1 MIIQRKENFPQPS
14 FLRQAAQNL
23 MTDQPLILLTNDDGI
38 DAPGLRALYDAV
50 VPFGRIEIVA
60 PARQR
65 SAVSHAISV
74 YQELLCTRVFDD
86 AGRPWGYA
94 LDAMPADCVKLAVA
108 RLLDRKP
115 DLVISG
121 INPGANLGCNI
132 LYSGT
137 ASAAREAAMYG
148 LPALA
153 VSVQLHPA
161 KYPALPNFDA
171 AATYLRRLVPEVLRH
186 GLPIGTLLNINTPNR
201 PPEEI
206 QGVMVSRQG
215 RTFFTDRFEL
225 LTGDETT
232 SVFRNVGDSVV
243 RGDSR
248 PPDAD
253 DVVVEA
259 GCISVTPLQFDLTHH
274 ASRQELSDWLPGMDD
289 PRGSTPSESK

>member
-1 MIIQRKENFPQPS
+1 
-14 FLRQAAQNL
+14 

-50 VPFGRIEIVA
+50 APFGRIEIVA

-274 ASRQELSDWLPGMDD
+274 ASRQELSDWLPGMDG

>member
-1 MIIQRKENFPQPS
+1 
-14 FLRQAAQNL
+14 

-50 VPFGRIEIVA
+50 AHLGHIEVVA

-121 INPGANLGCNI
+121 INPGANLGNNI

-137 ASAAREAAMYG
+137 ASAAREAAMFG
-148 LPALA
+148 IPAIA

-161 KYPALPNFDA
+161 KYPALPNFA
-171 AATYLRRLVPEVLRH
+171 AAAAYLRLLVPEVLRH
-186 GLPIGTLLNINTPNR
+186 GLPLGTLLNINTPNL

-206 QGVMVSRQG
+206 LGVTVSKQG
-215 RTFFTDRFEL
+215 RTLFLDRFEL
-225 LTGDETT
+225 LTGDEAT
-232 SVFRNVGDSVV
+232 SVFRNVGDSVL

-248 PPDAD
+248 PQDAD

-274 ASRQELSDWLPGMDD
+274 AFRQDLTQWLPGMN
-289 PRGSTPSESK
+289 PASESNQNGPK

>member
-1 MIIQRKENFPQPS
+1 
-14 FLRQAAQNL
+14 

-50 VPFGRIEIVA
+50 APLGRIEVVA

-74 YQELLCTRVFDD
+74 YQELLCTRVFDE

-94 LDAMPADCVKLAVA
+94 LDGMPADCVKLAVS

-121 INPGANLGCNI
+121 INPGANLGNNI

-148 LPALA
+148 LPSLA

-161 KYPALPNFDA
+161 KYPALPNFASA
-171 AATYLRRLVPEVLRH
+171 AAYLRRLVPEVLRH
-186 GLPIGTLLNINTPNR
+186 GLPIGTLLNINTPNLS
-201 PPEEI
+201 PEEI
-206 QGVMVSRQG
+206 RGVTVSRQG
-215 RTFFTDRFEL
+215 QTLFVDRFEA

-232 SVFRNVGDSVV
+232 SVFRNVGDSVL
-243 RGDSR
+243 RGEAR
-248 PPDAD
+248 PADAD

-259 GCISVTPLQFDLTHH
+259 GCISVPPLQFDLTNH
-274 ASRQELSDWLPGMDD
+274 AFRQDLSQWLPGMDFAPGSPPDD
-289 PRGSTPSESK
+289 PK